1 MAGLTIG
8 DIRRALAA
16 QLRANLD
23 AETNVDASGV
33 GMPLPCIRIVLDA
46 PPTYT
51 ASYGGLATVPF
62 VLVIEPA
69 GVDESSV
76 ARLDDY
82 MSSGL
87 GNNSSV
93 IDALRA
99 DRTLGGTAMDVQVTG
114 RSYDAV
120 NVTAEY
126 DVVVYVRKQT

>member
-8 DIRRALAA
+8 DIRRALHA

-23 AETNVDASGV
+23 KQTNVDASGV
-33 GMPLPCIRIVLDA
+33 GMALPCIRIVLDA
-46 PPTYT
+46 PPKYT

-76 ARLDDY
+76 ARLDEY
-82 MSSGL
+82 LSAGL

-93 IDALRA
+93 VDALRV
-99 DRTLGGTAMDVQVTG
+99 DRTLGGAAMDVQVTG
-114 RSYDAV
+114 RSYDPV
-120 NVTAEY
+120 NVTAELE
-126 DVVVYVRKQT
+126 VVVYVRKNA